1 MTRENSSVFTDRNH
15 PKARNRSLF
24 VALQADA
31 KRYPGGISALAHEMG
46 MDPRVLADKINPNCF
61 DKVLKVGE
69 LLDLIERLESV
80 RAVNVIASYVDRTT
94 VSVPAVTSPAEVM
107 RAFVALTRRAADVMA
122 SGAKA
127 LEDERL
133 DAPEREEL
141 LPLLDD
147 LINSAVAFRSFAQG
161 PA

>member
-1 MTRENSSVFTDRNH
+1 MTRENSPVFTDRNH

-69 LLDLIERLESV
+69 LLELIERLESV

-107 RAFVALTRRAADVMA
+107 RAFMALTRRASDAMA
-122 SGAKA
+122 TGAKA

-133 DAPEREEL
+133 DAGERAEL

-147 LINSAVAFRSFAQG
+147 LINAAVAFRTFAQG